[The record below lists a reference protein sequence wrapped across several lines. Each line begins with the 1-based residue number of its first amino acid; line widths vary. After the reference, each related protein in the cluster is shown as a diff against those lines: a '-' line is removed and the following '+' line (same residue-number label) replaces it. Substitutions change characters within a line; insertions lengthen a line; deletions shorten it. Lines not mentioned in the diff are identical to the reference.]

1 MMNVNLLN
9 NVSEN
14 RAKDVFDNLIK
25 YTKNNPCLS
34 AYIGGNLFNKNSFCV
49 GMEIECKN
57 KILEL
62 GFKVQYLLLT
72 PIISKF

>member
-34 AYIGGNLFNKNSFCV
+34 GYIGGNKFIKNSFSV
-49 GMEIECKN
+49 GMEIECTN

-62 GFKVQYLLLT
+62 GFKLQYLVLA